1 MGPVER
7 LDAQGRP
14 ARCRADLTPWPRLS
28 SMVASEYCARLR
40 MGGPLVGALSP
51 RTPVREEDG
60 GMINKSASELLKGE
74 KNE

>member
-1 MGPVER
+1 
-7 LDAQGRP
+7 
-14 ARCRADLTPWPRLS
+14 
-28 SMVASEYCARLR
+28 